1 MWQKMLQIGTSV
13 GTTGIVPLVPR
24 MTSNNTWGTLLEGQV
39 GGECKSLNEYHVET
53 FRTYKAFDYDDSTW
67 SSDDLNTEGE
77 GQFLEFD
84 FLSDVMVDHV
94 IIKVRNNENL
104 RIEIFEDNQWKPISD
119 TVSAI
124 AMTSTLIKC
133 NVIKTGS
140 KFRAYKVSG
149 GLDGFD
155 THELQF
161 YGSKV

>member
-1 MWQKMLQIGTSV
+1 MWQEMLQIGTSV

-39 GGECKSLNEYHVET
+39 GGECKSLHEYHVDT
-53 FRTYKAFDYDDSTW
+53 YRTYKAFDYDDSTR
-67 SSDDLNTEGE
+67 SSDNLNLTS
-77 GQFLEFD
+77 GQFIEFD

-94 IIKVRNNENL
+94 IIKVRANENV

-119 TVSAI
+119 TVSVI
-124 AMTSTLIKC
+124 KETITLIKC

-149 GLDGFD
+149 DESGFD
-155 THELQF
+155 TYELQF

>member
-1 MWQKMLQIGTSV
+1 MLQIGTSV

-39 GGECKSLNEYHVET
+39 GGECKSLNEYHTET
-53 FRTYKAFDYDDSTW
+53 YRTWKAFDYDDSTR
-67 SSDDLNTEGE
+67 SSDNLNLTS

-94 IIKVRNNENL
+94 IIKTRANENV

-119 TVSAI
+119 TVSVI
-124 AMTSTLIKC
+124 KETSTLIKC

-140 KFRAYKVSG
+140 KFRAYKISG
-149 GLDGFD
+149 EESGFD
-155 THELQF
+155 TYELQF
-161 YGSKV
+161 YGNKV

>member
-1 MWQKMLQIGTSV
+1 MWQRMLQTGTSV

-24 MTSNNTWGTLLEGQV
+24 MTSNNTWSTLLEGQV
-39 GGECKSLNEYHVET
+39 GGECKSLNEHHVET
-53 FRTYKAFDYDDSTW
+53 YKTYHAFDYDDSTR
-67 SSDDLNTEGE
+67 SSDNLNLTS

-84 FLSDVMVDHV
+84 FLSNVMVDHAV
-94 IIKVRNNENL
+94 IKVRVNENV

-119 TVSAI
+119 TVSI
-124 AMTSTLIKC
+124 IKETSTLIKC

-149 GLDGFD
+149 EESGFD
-155 THELQF
+155 TYELQF

>member
-39 GGECKSLNEYHVET
+39 GGECKSLNEYHVDT
-53 FRTYKAFDYDDSTW
+53 YQTYKAFDYDDSTR
-67 SSDDLNTEGE
+67 SSDNLNLTS
-77 GQFLEFD
+77 GQFIEFD

-94 IIKVRNNENL
+94 IIKVRANENV
-104 RIEIFEDNQWKPISD
+104 RIEIFEDNQWKSISD
-119 TVSAI
+119 TVSVI
-124 AMTSTLIKC
+124 KETITLIKC

-140 KFRAYKVSG
+140 KFRVYKVSG
-149 GLDGFD
+149 DESGFD
-155 THELQF
+155 TYELQF

>member
-1 MWQKMLQIGTSV
+1 MFQKMLQIGTSI

-24 MTSNNTWGTLLEGQV
+24 MKSNNTWGTLLEGQV
-39 GGECKSLNEYHVET
+39 GGECKSLNEYHVDT
-53 FRTYKAFDYDDSTW
+53 YRTYKAFDYDDNTR
-67 SSDDLNTEGE
+67 SSDNLNLTS
-77 GQFLEFD
+77 GQFIEFD

-94 IIKVRNNENL
+94 IIKVRANENV

-119 TVSAI
+119 TVSVI
-124 AMTSTLIKC
+124 KETITSIKC

-149 GLDGFD
+149 EESGFD
-155 THELQF
+155 TYELQF